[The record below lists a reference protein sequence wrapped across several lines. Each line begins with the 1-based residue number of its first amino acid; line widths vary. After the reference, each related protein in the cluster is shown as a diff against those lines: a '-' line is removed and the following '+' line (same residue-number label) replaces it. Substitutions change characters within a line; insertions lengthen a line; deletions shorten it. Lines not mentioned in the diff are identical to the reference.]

1 MDIPMKGGGR
11 TVREVIILFLLA
23 FIIAYF
29 LWPPFIYRYLLP
41 VLLFLVLIAA
51 LAWIFRNV

>member
-1 MDIPMKGGGR
+1 M
-11 TVREVIILFLLA
+11 REVIILFLLA